1 VVTTKNGTGI
11 ARIAT
16 ISLAV
21 LLLTGLIGSLVMG
34 FRARGAALDGIRDQ
48 ATAITDA
55 SLGLVLKPD
64 DLGSVASG
72 SRISTL
78 SDQIRRVVIDPS
90 DFDTVTLWSADADIL
105 YSTEEGRIGNRLAG
119 EGERIRA
126 ALREEP
132 QISTSGGSVSV
143 MVPMRFE
150 SGVGEPAVVE
160 LTTSSGPVDSA
171 GSPWRTM
178 AWFSGIAL
186 LCVAGLLVWDR
197 RHPFDA
203 PSEKAPR
210 KGVAGSVVAAAM
222 RPIAVPSPGVKEEG
236 EARRKA
242 EDRAHA
248 AEERLGVLQD
258 QYRKTL
264 DELQEAQNRLR
275 EATSTSADLIAEER
289 ATQAEQRASMLE
301 EHARSAD
308 ERARALEERSRELED
323 RARLFEREANSSRA
337 ELDEMTRLL
346 AERPSPGDGA
356 TDLDVAAAGQEIIG
370 LRAEL
375 EGAQTQ
381 LSSVRRELE
390 TVRARA
396 DRVSDLEAELETMRA
411 EVRKAREASTSPPAG
426 PSISP
431 RELEDLRSEVRAL
444 RAEEQRAAMLQDE
457 LRSVKAEL
465 ESVAAS
471 HRAELIERE
480 VDLEEKVRA
489 AREEFQGELAR
500 AQARHAEELAARDD
514 HASAR
519 LVSVE
524 DSAQQQVDE
533 IQRELAERT
542 KRFANAEDEIAK
554 AQAEAVRLNGELTV
568 ARAEL
573 EATVAQLAATSDA
586 QATTNERMQE
596 LERTSSEAIVRSER
610 LATELEAA
618 AKDNIDV
625 NRRLQELESRRQLE
639 LADAEGRA
647 DLDEILRVTQE
658 RLAGQTEKLIA
669 AEERVHTLEREAQLA
684 STKLEETESELRQ
697 QQMAAAMRHIRGE
710 DGSEPDGQPAV
721 VSGPDAAPLE
731 DRRATSPFMQELSTD
746 ARKSLTRIM
755 GITQVLKHKP
765 DGKDQAQLV
774 RQLTTHTRRLEHIV
788 ADLADA
794 DRLVRGDVELT
805 VRRTDL
811 EPLVRRVVEESGIDA
826 DHDVRVETERVVVA
840 VDQLRTE
847 QILSGLLR
855 ASGDR
860 TPAKKTIAVRL
871 TATDGGALIA
881 VEDPEPS
888 SDASLGPMVKRFAEV
903 QGGWSKVESRE
914 NGGSSFKVF
923 LPDGARSERP
933 ADASSPSEEG
943 ATDDAL
949 HIVVDGAGSTAVP
962 ESSASAD
969 GNALVQ
975 ELHRLSTAED

>member
-1 VVTTKNGTGI
+1 MVTTKNGMGI
-11 ARIAT
+11 ARIAI
-16 ISLAV
+16 ISLAA
-21 LLLTGLIGSLVMG
+21 LLLTGLVGSLVMG
-34 FRARGAALDGIRDQ
+34 YRARGAALEDIREQ

-64 DLGSVASG
+64 DLSSVASD
-72 SRISTL
+72 SRASTL
-78 SDQIRRVVIDPS
+78 SDQIRRVVIEPS
-90 DFDTVTLWSADADIL
+90 GFDTVTLWSSTADIL

-126 ALREEP
+126 ALREGP
-132 QISTSGGSVSV
+132 QLSTSAGTVSA

-150 SGVGEPAVVE
+150 SGVGDPAVVE
-160 LTTSSGPVDSA
+160 LTTSSGSVDSA
-171 GSPWRTM
+171 GAPWRMM

-186 LCVAGLLVWDR
+186 LFVAGLLLWDR
-197 RHPFDA
+197 RHPLDA
-203 PSEKAPR
+203 PSEQGTGG
-210 KGVAGSVVAAAM
+210 GVASSVVAAAM
-222 RPIAVPSPGVKEEG
+222 RPVTVPSPGVKEEG
-236 EARRKA
+236 DARRKA
-242 EDRAHA
+242 EHRARE
-248 AEERLGVLQD
+248 AEERLAVLQD

-275 EATSTSADLIAEER
+275 DATSVAADPSAEER
-289 ATQAEQRASMLE
+289 AMLAEQRAAMLE

-323 RARLFEREANSSRA
+323 RARIFEREANSSRA
-337 ELDEMTRLL
+337 ELEEMTRLL
-346 AERPSPGDGA
+346 SEAQTPADGSELS
-356 TDLDVAAAGQEIIG
+356 LDAAGQEIIG

-396 DRVSDLEAELETMRA
+396 DRATLLEAELETLRA
-411 EVRKAREASTSPPAG
+411 EVRKAREASTSMAPG
-426 PSISP
+426 SSISP

-465 ESVAAS
+465 ESMAAS

-480 VDLEEKVRA
+480 VELEEKVRA

-500 AQARHAEELAARDD
+500 AHARHAEELAAREDQ
-514 HASAR
+514 ANAR
-519 LVSVE
+519 LASVE
-524 DSAQQQVDE
+524 DGAQKQVDAV
-533 IQRELAERT
+533 QRELADRT

-554 AQAEAVRLNGELTV
+554 AQAEAARLGQELTV

-573 EATVAQLAATSDA
+573 ETTVAQLGSRTDELAGVK
-586 QATTNERMQE
+586 ERMQE
-596 LERTSSEAIVRSER
+596 LERASSEAVARSER
-610 LATELEAA
+610 LAAELEAA

-669 AEERVHTLEREAQLA
+669 AEERVHSLEREAQIA
-684 STKLEETESELRQ
+684 AAKLEETESELRQ

-710 DGSEPDGQPAV
+710 DGVEADHQPAATPLPDG
-721 VSGPDAAPLE
+721 APLE

-755 GITQVLKHKP
+755 GITQILKHKP
-765 DGKDQAQLV
+765 DAKDQTQLV

-794 DRLVRGDVELT
+794 DRLVRGEVDLN

-826 DHDVRVETERVVVA
+826 DHEVRIETERVVVA

-860 TPAKKTIAVRL
+860 TPAKKAISVRL
-871 TATDGGALIA
+871 TATEGGALIA

-888 SDASLGPMVKRFAEV
+888 SDASLGPMVTRFAEL
-903 QGGWSKVESRE
+903 QGGWAKVESRE

-923 LPDGARSERP
+923 LPDGAKPQRP
-933 ADASSPSEEG
+933 ADASTPAEEA

-949 HIVVDGAGSTAVP
+949 HIVVDGTGSPPVP
-962 ESSASAD
+962 ESSASID

>member
-1 VVTTKNGTGI
+1 VVTTKNGMGI
-11 ARIAT
+11 ARIAI
-16 ISLAV
+16 ISLAA

-34 FRARGAALDGIRDQ
+34 YRARGAALEDIREQ

-64 DLGSVASG
+64 DLSSVASD
-72 SRISTL
+72 SRASTL
-78 SDQIRRVVIDPS
+78 SDQIRRVVIEPS
-90 DFDTVTLWSADADIL
+90 GFDTVTLWSSTADIL

-119 EGERIRA
+119 EGERIRST
-126 ALREEP
+126 LREGP
-132 QISTSGGSVSV
+132 QLSTNGGTVSA

-150 SGVGEPAVVE
+150 SGVGDPAVVE
-160 LTTSSGPVDSA
+160 LTTSSGSVDSA
-171 GSPWRTM
+171 GAPWRMM

-186 LCVAGLLVWDR
+186 LFVAGLLLWDR
-197 RHPFDA
+197 RHPLDA
-203 PSEKAPR
+203 PSEQGTG
-210 KGVAGSVVAAAM
+210 GVAGSVVAAAM
-222 RPIAVPSPGVKEEG
+222 RPVTVPSPGVKEEG
-236 EARRKA
+236 DARRKA
-242 EDRAHA
+242 EHRARA
-248 AEERLGVLQD
+248 AEERLAVLQD

-275 EATSTSADLIAEER
+275 EATTSAADPSAEER
-289 ATQAEQRASMLE
+289 AMQAEQRAAMLE

-323 RARLFEREANSSRA
+323 RARIFEREANSSRA
-337 ELDEMTRLL
+337 ELEEMTRLL
-346 AERPSPGDGA
+346 SEARASADDA
-356 TDLDVAAAGQEIIG
+356 SDLSLDAAGQEIIG

-396 DRVSDLEAELETMRA
+396 DRATQLEAELETLRA
-411 EVRKAREASTSPPAG
+411 EVRKAREASTSVAPGA
-426 PSISP
+426 SISP

-465 ESVAAS
+465 ESMAAS

-480 VDLEEKVRA
+480 VELEEKVRA

-500 AQARHAEELAARDD
+500 AQARHAEELAAREEQ
-514 HASAR
+514 ANAR
-519 LVSVE
+519 LANVE
-524 DSAQQQVDE
+524 DGAQKQVDAV
-533 IQRELAERT
+533 QRELGERT

-554 AQAEAVRLNGELTV
+554 AQAEAARLGSELTV

-573 EATVAQLAATSDA
+573 ETTVAQLASRTDELAGMK
-586 QATTNERMQE
+586 ERLQE
-596 LERTSSEAIVRSER
+596 LERTSSEAVARSER
-610 LATELEAA
+610 LAAELEEA

-669 AEERVHTLEREAQLA
+669 AEERVHTLEREAQIA
-684 STKLEETESELRQ
+684 AAKLEETESELRQ
-697 QQMAAAMRHIRGE
+697 QQMAAAMRHIRGD
-710 DGSEPDGQPAV
+710 DGAEADQQPAAVPLPDG
-721 VSGPDAAPLE
+721 APLE

-755 GITQVLKHKP
+755 GITQILKHKP
-765 DGKDQAQLV
+765 DAKDQTQLV

-794 DRLVRGDVELT
+794 DRLVRGEVELN

-826 DHDVRVETERVVVA
+826 DHEVRIETERVVVA
-840 VDQLRTE
+840 VDQVRTE

-871 TATDGGALIA
+871 TTADGGALIA

-888 SDASLGPMVKRFAEV
+888 SDASLGPMVTRFAEL
-903 QGGWSKVESRE
+903 QGGWAKVESRE

-923 LPDGARSERP
+923 LPDGAKPQPP
-933 ADASSPSEEG
+933 ADTSSPSEEA

-949 HIVVDGAGSTAVP
+949 HIVVDGTASSPVP
-962 ESSASAD
+962 ESSASID